1 MLDYPGLNVISRILV
16 RGKEEIIL
24 NSRRCDN
31 RNRRSDSRKEP

>member
-1 MLDYPGLNVISRILV
+1 MLDYPGLNVITRIPV

-31 RNRRSDSRKEP
+31 RNRK